1 MLGRRFSVQR
11 AEFSVVETEGMTSR
25 VDETDFVPTNRRYS
39 STNRR
44 YSSTNRNWKTL
55 IVMVQ
60 ALHALKCVDFLIEAL
75 GLRIRVARLS
85 TQSRK
90 S

>member
-1 MLGRRFSVQR
+1 MFGRRFSVQR
-11 AEFSVVETEGMTSR
+11 AEFSVAETEGMTSR
-25 VDETDFVPTNRRYS
+25 VDETDFVP
-39 STNRR
+39 TNRR

-75 GLRIRVARLS
+75 GLRIRFARLS
-85 TQSRK
+85 TQSREP
-90 S
+90 